1 MLESMTTA
9 IAEAPD
15 DPSASVMSARHLHT
29 MHLIVSVMTIVP
41 SLGKIGWTAL
51 STEGTASVGD
61 HLLVVDT
68 TIRTATGMNTV
79 LAIKMS
85 GVEDGEN
92 LEETSIGEMVSLMSI
107 TLPTRGEVHTV
118 VKEEAQMFSESS
130 PKPLSTLV
138 QR

>member
-1 MLESMTTA
+1 MMTA
-9 IAEAPD
+9 IVEVSE
-15 DPSASVMSARHLHT
+15 DPSASARHLRT

-51 STEGTASVGD
+51 STEGTASVGE

-68 TIRTATGMNTV
+68 TIPTPTRMNTV
-79 LAIKMS
+79 LAIKMF
-85 GVEDGEN
+85 GVEDGED

-107 TLPTRGEVHTV
+107 TPPTRGEVHTV
-118 VKEEAQMFSESS
+118 VKGEAQMFSESS